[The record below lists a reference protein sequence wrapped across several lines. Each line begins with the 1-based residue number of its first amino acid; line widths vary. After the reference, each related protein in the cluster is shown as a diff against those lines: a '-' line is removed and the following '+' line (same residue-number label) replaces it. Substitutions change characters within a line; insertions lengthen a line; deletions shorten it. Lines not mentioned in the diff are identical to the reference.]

1 MPTIRM
7 NREQMQG
14 GYTVLPNQI
23 LRTREMSYKARYLLA
38 QMLSMSE
45 AWQYTVA
52 GMAKVCGMGRD
63 AVRTAMVE
71 LETLG
76 YLVRSQ
82 SRANGR
88 FSHNV
93 YIIREEPVEVES
105 APAEAAEEDNC
116 PMPATP
122 TAPSTV
128 QKSVSAPLADSP
140 LPVSTLPENL
150 PLRKNKGEKYQKKKY
165 QDSLPSP
172 IYPIYPQRVENVFS
186 PRCEGLFAFDKSNN
200 PPLLNAQ
207 GVLTPC
213 THSPLP
219 CHASAKQGFFSNR
232 HRVGERVIG
241 IAEWNSCLSKYKRQV
256 EYDTL
261 LFDHPE
267 WKERLDEL
275 LELMTEASC
284 CPAPT
289 QRIGGCQVS
298 TEVVR
303 ARYAKIDMF
312 IMDYIF
318 DKLSTTIQ
326 PIRNIRQY
334 LRTVLFHAPST
345 CTHDYDARV
354 RWDFHGQNHE
364 IRS

>member
-76 YLVRSQ
+76 YLARSQ

-93 YIIREEPVEVES
+93 YIIREVPVEAEA
-105 APAEAAEEDNC
+105 APEEAAEEDNC

-128 QKSVSAPLADSP
+128 QESFSAPLADSP

-150 PLRKNKGEKYQKKKY
+150 PLRKNKGKKYQEKKY

-172 IYPIYPQRVENVFS
+172 IYPIYLSSREKF
-186 PRCEGLFAFDKSNN
+186 
-200 PPLLNAQ
+200 
-207 GVLTPC
+207 
-213 THSPLP
+213 
-219 CHASAKQGFFSNR
+219 
-232 HRVGERVIG
+232 VGIL
-241 IAEWNSCLSKYKRQV
+241 EWNSCLSKYKRQV

-267 WKERLDEL
+267 WQERLDEL

-312 IMDYIF
+312 IIDYIF

-345 CTHDYDARV
+345 CTHEYDARV
-354 RWDFHGQNHE
+354 RWDFHGKNHE

>member
-93 YIIREEPVEVES
+93 YIIREVPVEVEAAS
-105 APAEAAEEDNC
+105 AEAEPQVVSKEDDLA
-116 PMPATP
+116 MPAASA
-122 TAPSTV
+122 APSTV

-150 PLRKNKGEKYQKKKY
+150 PLRKNKGKKYQEKKY

-172 IYPIYPQRVENVFS
+172 SPVHPIYPYSREKF
-186 PRCEGLFAFDKSNN
+186 
-200 PPLLNAQ
+200 
-207 GVLTPC
+207 
-213 THSPLP
+213 
-219 CHASAKQGFFSNR
+219 
-232 HRVGERVIG
+232 VGIL
-241 IAEWNSCLSKYKRQV
+241 EWNSCLSKYKRQV

-312 IMDYIF
+312 IIDYIF

-345 CTHDYDARV
+345 CTHEYDARV
-354 RWDFHGQNHE
+354 RWDFYGQH
-364 IRS
+364 

>member
-76 YLVRSQ
+76 YLARSQ
-82 SRANGR
+82 SCANGR

-93 YIIREEPVEVES
+93 YIIREVPVEVES
-105 APAEAAEEDNC
+105 APAEAEPQVVSKEDDL
-116 PMPATP
+116 ATP
-122 TAPSTV
+122 VASTAPSTV
-128 QKSVSAPLADSP
+128 QESVSAPLADSP

-150 PLRKNKGEKYQKKKY
+150 PLRKNKGKKYQEKKY

-172 IYPIYPQRVENVFS
+172 IYPIYPSSREKF
-186 PRCEGLFAFDKSNN
+186 
-200 PPLLNAQ
+200 
-207 GVLTPC
+207 
-213 THSPLP
+213 
-219 CHASAKQGFFSNR
+219 
-232 HRVGERVIG
+232 VGIL
-241 IAEWNSCLSKYKRQV
+241 EWNSCLSKYKRQV

-289 QRIGGCQVS
+289 QRIGGCQVA

-312 IMDYIF
+312 IIDYIF

-334 LRTVLFHAPST
+334 LRTVLFHAPTT
-345 CTHDYDARV
+345 CTHEYNARV
-354 RWDFHGQNHE
+354 RWDFYGQH
-364 IRS
+364 

>member
-93 YIIREEPVEVES
+93 YIIREVPVEVEA

-128 QKSVSAPLADSP
+128 QESVSAPLADSP

-150 PLRKNKGEKYQKKKY
+150 PLRKNKGKKYQEKKY

-172 IYPIYPQRVENVFS
+172 SPVHPIYPYSREKF
-186 PRCEGLFAFDKSNN
+186 
-200 PPLLNAQ
+200 
-207 GVLTPC
+207 
-213 THSPLP
+213 
-219 CHASAKQGFFSNR
+219 
-232 HRVGERVIG
+232 VGIL
-241 IAEWNSCLSKYKRQV
+241 EWNSCLSKYKRQV

-267 WKERLDEL
+267 WQERLDEL

-312 IMDYIF
+312 IIDYIF

-354 RWDFHGQNHE
+354 RWDFHGQN
-364 IRS
+364 

>member
-76 YLVRSQ
+76 YLARSQ

-93 YIIREEPVEVES
+93 YIIREVPVEAEA
-105 APAEAAEEDNC
+105 APAEAEPQALPKEDDLA
-116 PMPATP
+116 MPAAS

-128 QKSVSAPLADSP
+128 QESVSAPLADSP

-150 PLRKNKGEKYQKKKY
+150 PLRKNKGKKYQEKKY
-165 QDSLPSP
+165 QDSLPSHSP
-172 IYPIYPQRVENVFS
+172 IYPSSSEKF
-186 PRCEGLFAFDKSNN
+186 
-200 PPLLNAQ
+200 
-207 GVLTPC
+207 
-213 THSPLP
+213 
-219 CHASAKQGFFSNR
+219 
-232 HRVGERVIG
+232 VGIL
-241 IAEWNSCLSKYKRQV
+241 EWNTCLAKYKRQV

-289 QRIGGCQVS
+289 QRIGQCQVS

-354 RWDFHGQNHE
+354 RWDFHGQN
-364 IRS
+364 

>member
-76 YLVRSQ
+76 YLARSQ

-93 YIIREEPVEVES
+93 YIIREVPVEAEA
-105 APAEAAEEDNC
+105 APAEAEPQVVSKEDDLA
-116 PMPATP
+116 MPAASA
-122 TAPSTV
+122 APSTV
-128 QKSVSAPLADSP
+128 QESVSAPLADSP

-150 PLRKNKGEKYQKKKY
+150 PLRKNKGKKYQEKKY
-165 QDSLPSP
+165 QDSLSSPIHP
-172 IYPIYPQRVENVFS
+172 IYPYSREKF
-186 PRCEGLFAFDKSNN
+186 
-200 PPLLNAQ
+200 
-207 GVLTPC
+207 
-213 THSPLP
+213 
-219 CHASAKQGFFSNR
+219 
-232 HRVGERVIG
+232 VGIL
-241 IAEWNSCLSKYKRQV
+241 EWNSCLAKYKRQV

-312 IMDYIF
+312 IIDYIF

-354 RWDFHGQNHE
+354 RWDFYGQN
-364 IRS
+364 

>member
-23 LRTREMSYKARYLLA
+23 FRTREMSYKARYLLA

-76 YLVRSQ
+76 YLARSQ

-93 YIIREEPVEVES
+93 YIIREVPVEVEA
-105 APAEAAEEDNC
+105 APAEAKPHTASSLAENC
-116 PMPATP
+116 AAGSADIPMAPCGQDSASMSTTP

-128 QKSVSAPLADSP
+128 QESVSAPLADSP

-150 PLRKNKGEKYQKKKY
+150 PLRKNKGKKYQEKKY

-172 IYPIYPQRVENVFS
+172 IYPIYPSSREKF
-186 PRCEGLFAFDKSNN
+186 
-200 PPLLNAQ
+200 
-207 GVLTPC
+207 
-213 THSPLP
+213 
-219 CHASAKQGFFSNR
+219 
-232 HRVGERVIG
+232 VGIL
-241 IAEWNSCLSKYKRQV
+241 EWNFCLSKYKRQV

-261 LFDHPE
+261 LFDHLE

-354 RWDFHGQNHE
+354 RWDSYGQH
-364 IRS
+364 

>member
-1 MPTIRM
+1 
-7 NREQMQG
+7 
-14 GYTVLPNQI
+14 
-23 LRTREMSYKARYLLA
+23 MS
-38 QMLSMSE
+38 
-45 AWQYTVA
+45 T
-52 GMAKVCGMGRD
+52 
-63 AVRTAMVE
+63 
-71 LETLG
+71 
-76 YLVRSQ
+76 
-82 SRANGR
+82 
-88 FSHNV
+88 
-93 YIIREEPVEVES
+93 
-105 APAEAAEEDNC
+105 
-116 PMPATP
+116 TP

-128 QKSVSAPLADSP
+128 QETVSAPLADSP

-150 PLRKNKGEKYQKKKY
+150 PLRKNKGKKYQEKKY

-172 IYPIYPQRVENVFS
+172 IYPIYPSSREKF
-186 PRCEGLFAFDKSNN
+186 
-200 PPLLNAQ
+200 
-207 GVLTPC
+207 
-213 THSPLP
+213 
-219 CHASAKQGFFSNR
+219 
-232 HRVGERVIG
+232 VGIL
-241 IAEWNSCLSKYKRQV
+241 EWNFCLSKYKRQV

-318 DKLSTTIQ
+318 DKLSITIQ

-354 RWDFHGQNHE
+354 RWDFYGQH
-364 IRS
+364 

>member
-76 YLVRSQ
+76 YLARSQ

-93 YIIREEPVEVES
+93 YIIREVPVEAEA
-105 APAEAAEEDNC
+105 APAEAEPQVVSKEDDLA
-116 PMPATP
+116 MPAASA
-122 TAPSTV
+122 APSTV
-128 QKSVSAPLADSP
+128 QESVSAPLADSP

-150 PLRKNKGEKYQKKKY
+150 PLRKNKGKKYQEKKY

-172 IYPIYPQRVENVFS
+172 IYPIYPYSREKF
-186 PRCEGLFAFDKSNN
+186 
-200 PPLLNAQ
+200 
-207 GVLTPC
+207 
-213 THSPLP
+213 
-219 CHASAKQGFFSNR
+219 
-232 HRVGERVIG
+232 VGIL
-241 IAEWNSCLSKYKRQV
+241 EWNSCLAKYKRQV

-312 IMDYIF
+312 IIDYIF

-345 CTHDYDARV
+345 CTHEYNARV
-354 RWDFHGQNHE
+354 RWDFYGQH
-364 IRS
+364 

>member
-76 YLVRSQ
+76 YLARSQ

-93 YIIREEPVEVES
+93 YIIREVPVEVEA
-105 APAEAAEEDNC
+105 APAEAKPQALPKEDDLA
-116 PMPATP
+116 MPAASTAAS

-128 QKSVSAPLADSP
+128 QESVSAPLADSP

-150 PLRKNKGEKYQKKKY
+150 PLRKNKGKKYQEKKY
-165 QDSLPSP
+165 QDSLSSPIHP
-172 IYPIYPQRVENVFS
+172 IYPSSREKF
-186 PRCEGLFAFDKSNN
+186 
-200 PPLLNAQ
+200 
-207 GVLTPC
+207 
-213 THSPLP
+213 
-219 CHASAKQGFFSNR
+219 
-232 HRVGERVIG
+232 VGIL
-241 IAEWNSCLSKYKRQV
+241 EWNSCLSKYKRQV

-303 ARYAKIDMF
+303 ARYGKIDMF

-354 RWDFHGQNHE
+354 RWDFHGQH
-364 IRS
+364 

>member
-76 YLVRSQ
+76 YLARSQ

-93 YIIREEPVEVES
+93 YIIREVPVEAEA
-105 APAEAAEEDNC
+105 APAEAEPQVVSKEDDLA
-116 PMPATP
+116 MPAASA
-122 TAPSTV
+122 APSTV
-128 QKSVSAPLADSP
+128 QESVSAPLADSP

-150 PLRKNKGEKYQKKKY
+150 PLRKNKGKKYQEKKY
-165 QDSLPSP
+165 QDSLPSHSPIHP
-172 IYPIYPQRVENVFS
+172 IYLSSREKF
-186 PRCEGLFAFDKSNN
+186 
-200 PPLLNAQ
+200 
-207 GVLTPC
+207 
-213 THSPLP
+213 
-219 CHASAKQGFFSNR
+219 
-232 HRVGERVIG
+232 VGIL
-241 IAEWNSCLSKYKRQV
+241 EWNACLSKYKRQV

-312 IMDYIF
+312 IIDYIF

-345 CTHDYDARV
+345 CTHEYDARV
-354 RWDFHGQNHE
+354 RWDFHGQNQS

>member
-76 YLVRSQ
+76 YLARSQ

-93 YIIREEPVEVES
+93 YIIREVPVEVEA
-105 APAEAAEEDNC
+105 APSEAEPQALPKEDDLA
-116 PMPATP
+116 MPAASA
-122 TAPSTV
+122 APSTV

-150 PLRKNKGEKYQKKKY
+150 PLRKNKGKKYQEKKY

-172 IYPIYPQRVENVFS
+172 IYPIYPSSREKF
-186 PRCEGLFAFDKSNN
+186 
-200 PPLLNAQ
+200 
-207 GVLTPC
+207 
-213 THSPLP
+213 
-219 CHASAKQGFFSNR
+219 
-232 HRVGERVIG
+232 VGIL
-241 IAEWNSCLSKYKRQV
+241 EWNFCLSKYKRQV

-354 RWDFHGQNHE
+354 RWDSYGQH
-364 IRS
+364 

>member
-76 YLVRSQ
+76 YLARSQ

-93 YIIREEPVEVES
+93 YIIREVPVEVEA

-128 QKSVSAPLADSP
+128 QESFSAPLADSP

-150 PLRKNKGEKYQKKKY
+150 PLRKNKGKKYQKKKY
-165 QDSLPSP
+165 QDSLSSPIHP
-172 IYPIYPQRVENVFS
+172 IYPSSREKF
-186 PRCEGLFAFDKSNN
+186 
-200 PPLLNAQ
+200 
-207 GVLTPC
+207 
-213 THSPLP
+213 
-219 CHASAKQGFFSNR
+219 
-232 HRVGERVIG
+232 VGIL
-241 IAEWNSCLSKYKRQV
+241 EWNSCLSKYKRQV

-303 ARYAKIDMF
+303 ARYGKIDMF

-345 CTHDYDARV
+345 CTHEYDARV
-354 RWDFHGQNHE
+354 RWDFYGQN
-364 IRS
+364 

>member
-76 YLVRSQ
+76 YLARSQ

-93 YIIREEPVEVES
+93 YIIREVPVEVEA
-105 APAEAAEEDNC
+105 APAEAEPQALPKEDDLA
-116 PMPATP
+116 MPAAS

-128 QKSVSAPLADSP
+128 QESVSSPLADSP

-150 PLRKNKGEKYQKKKY
+150 PQRKNKGKKYQEKKY
-165 QDSLPSP
+165 QDSLPSHSP
-172 IYPIYPQRVENVFS
+172 IYPIYPYSREKF
-186 PRCEGLFAFDKSNN
+186 
-200 PPLLNAQ
+200 
-207 GVLTPC
+207 
-213 THSPLP
+213 
-219 CHASAKQGFFSNR
+219 
-232 HRVGERVIG
+232 VGIL
-241 IAEWNSCLSKYKRQV
+241 EWNSCLSKYKRQV

-289 QRIGGCQVS
+289 QRIGGCQVA

-303 ARYAKIDMF
+303 ARYAKINMF

-334 LRTVLFHAPST
+334 LRTVLFHAPTT
-345 CTHDYDARV
+345 CTHEYNARV
-354 RWDFHGQNHE
+354 RWDFYGQH
-364 IRS
+364 

>member
-76 YLVRSQ
+76 YLARSQ

-93 YIIREEPVEVES
+93 YIIREVPVEVEA
-105 APAEAAEEDNC
+105 APAEAEPQALPKEDDLA
-116 PMPATP
+116 MPAASA
-122 TAPSTV
+122 APSTV
-128 QKSVSAPLADSP
+128 QESVSAPLADSP

-150 PLRKNKGEKYQKKKY
+150 PLRKNKGKKYQEKKY

-172 IYPIYPQRVENVFS
+172 IYPIYPSSREKF
-186 PRCEGLFAFDKSNN
+186 
-200 PPLLNAQ
+200 
-207 GVLTPC
+207 
-213 THSPLP
+213 
-219 CHASAKQGFFSNR
+219 
-232 HRVGERVIG
+232 VGIL
-241 IAEWNSCLSKYKRQV
+241 EWNSCLAKYKRQV

-354 RWDFHGQNHE
+354 RWDFHGQN
-364 IRS
+364 

>member
-76 YLVRSQ
+76 YLARSQ

-93 YIIREEPVEVES
+93 YIIREVPVE
-105 APAEAAEEDNC
+105 AEADAKAMSETVSAVAETCAAADISMAPC
-116 PMPATP
+116 GQDSASMPATP

-128 QKSVSAPLADSP
+128 QESYSAPLADSP

-150 PLRKNKGEKYQKKKY
+150 PLRKNKGKKYQEKKY
-165 QDSLPSP
+165 QDSLPSHSPIHP
-172 IYPIYPQRVENVFS
+172 IYPYSREKF
-186 PRCEGLFAFDKSNN
+186 
-200 PPLLNAQ
+200 
-207 GVLTPC
+207 
-213 THSPLP
+213 
-219 CHASAKQGFFSNR
+219 
-232 HRVGERVIG
+232 VGIL
-241 IAEWNSCLSKYKRQV
+241 EWNSCLSKYKRQV

-267 WKERLDEL
+267 WQERLDEL

-312 IMDYIF
+312 IIDYIF

-345 CTHDYDARV
+345 CTHEYDARV
-354 RWDFHGQNHE
+354 RWDFHGQNQM

>member
-76 YLVRSQ
+76 YLARSQ

-93 YIIREEPVEVES
+93 YIIREVPVEAEA
-105 APAEAAEEDNC
+105 APAEADPQALPKEDDLAL
-116 PMPATP
+116 PAAS

-128 QKSVSAPLADSP
+128 QESVSAPLADSP
-140 LPVSTLPENL
+140 LPVSTLPGNL
-150 PLRKNKGEKYQKKKY
+150 PLRKNKGKKYQEKKY
-165 QDSLPSP
+165 QDSLPSHSPIHP
-172 IYPIYPQRVENVFS
+172 IYPSSSEKF
-186 PRCEGLFAFDKSNN
+186 
-200 PPLLNAQ
+200 
-207 GVLTPC
+207 
-213 THSPLP
+213 
-219 CHASAKQGFFSNR
+219 
-232 HRVGERVIG
+232 VGIL
-241 IAEWNSCLSKYKRQV
+241 EWNTCLSKYKRQV

-284 CPAPT
+284 CPAPI

-318 DKLSTTIQ
+318 DKLNTTIQ

-354 RWDFHGQNHE
+354 RWDFHGQNQM

>member
-93 YIIREEPVEVES
+93 YIIREVPVEVEAAS
-105 APAEAAEEDNC
+105 AEAEPQVVSKEDDLA
-116 PMPATP
+116 MPAASA
-122 TAPSTV
+122 APSTV

-150 PLRKNKGEKYQKKKY
+150 PLRKNKGKKYQEKKY
-165 QDSLPSP
+165 QDSLPSHFPIHP
-172 IYPIYPQRVENVFS
+172 IYPFGEQKF
-186 PRCEGLFAFDKSNN
+186 
-200 PPLLNAQ
+200 
-207 GVLTPC
+207 
-213 THSPLP
+213 
-219 CHASAKQGFFSNR
+219 
-232 HRVGERVIG
+232 VGILD
-241 IAEWNSCLSKYKRQV
+241 WNTCLSKYKRQV

-267 WKERLDEL
+267 WQERLDEL

-303 ARYAKIDMF
+303 ARYGKIDMF

-345 CTHDYDARV
+345 CTHEYDARV
-354 RWDFHGQNHE
+354 RWDFHGQNQM

>member
-76 YLVRSQ
+76 YLARSQ

-93 YIIREEPVEVES
+93 YIIREVPVEVEA
-105 APAEAAEEDNC
+105 APAEADVKALSETVSAVAETCAAADISMAPC
-116 PMPATP
+116 GQDFASMPAAP
-122 TAPSTV
+122 TAPSSV
-128 QKSVSAPLADSP
+128 QESFSAPLADSP

-150 PLRKNKGEKYQKKKY
+150 PLRKNKGKKYQEKKY
-165 QDSLPSP
+165 QDSLSSPIHP
-172 IYPIYPQRVENVFS
+172 IYPSSREKF
-186 PRCEGLFAFDKSNN
+186 
-200 PPLLNAQ
+200 
-207 GVLTPC
+207 
-213 THSPLP
+213 
-219 CHASAKQGFFSNR
+219 
-232 HRVGERVIG
+232 VGIL
-241 IAEWNSCLSKYKRQV
+241 EWNSCLSKYKRQV

-303 ARYAKIDMF
+303 ARYAKIDK
-312 IMDYIF
+312 IG
-318 DKLSTTIQ
+318 
-326 PIRNIRQY
+326 RAH
-334 LRTVLFHAPST
+334 V
-345 CTHDYDARV
+345 
-354 RWDFHGQNHE
+354 
-364 IRS
+364 

>member
-93 YIIREEPVEVES
+93 YIIREVPVE
-105 APAEAAEEDNC
+105 AEAAPAKAEPQVVSKEDDLA
-116 PMPATP
+116 MPAAS

-128 QKSVSAPLADSP
+128 QESYFAPLADSP

-150 PLRKNKGEKYQKKKY
+150 PLRKNKGKKYQEKKY

-172 IYPIYPQRVENVFS
+172 SPIHPIYPSSREKF
-186 PRCEGLFAFDKSNN
+186 
-200 PPLLNAQ
+200 
-207 GVLTPC
+207 
-213 THSPLP
+213 
-219 CHASAKQGFFSNR
+219 
-232 HRVGERVIG
+232 VGIL
-241 IAEWNSCLSKYKRQV
+241 EWNACLAKYKRQV

-267 WKERLDEL
+267 WQERLDEL

-289 QRIGGCQVS
+289 QRIGQCQVS

-354 RWDFHGQNHE
+354 RWDFHGQNQS

>member
-76 YLVRSQ
+76 YLARSQ

-93 YIIREEPVEVES
+93 YIIREVPVEVEA
-105 APAEAAEEDNC
+105 APAEAELQALPKEDDLAR
-116 PMPATP
+116 PAAS

-128 QKSVSAPLADSP
+128 QESVASPLADSP

-150 PLRKNKGEKYQKKKY
+150 PLRKIKGKKYQEKKY

-172 IYPIYPQRVENVFS
+172 IYPIYPYSREKF
-186 PRCEGLFAFDKSNN
+186 
-200 PPLLNAQ
+200 
-207 GVLTPC
+207 
-213 THSPLP
+213 
-219 CHASAKQGFFSNR
+219 
-232 HRVGERVIG
+232 VGIL
-241 IAEWNSCLSKYKRQV
+241 EWNSCLAKYKRQV

-312 IMDYIF
+312 IIDYIF

-354 RWDFHGQNHE
+354 RWDFYGQNQY

>member
-76 YLVRSQ
+76 YLARSQ

-93 YIIREEPVEVES
+93 YIIREVPVEVET
-105 APAEAAEEDNC
+105 APAEAEPQALPKEDDLA
-116 PMPATP
+116 MPAAS

-128 QKSVSAPLADSP
+128 QESFSAPLADSP

-150 PLRKNKGEKYQKKKY
+150 PLRKNKGKKYQEKKY
-165 QDSLPSP
+165 QDSLPSHFPIHP
-172 IYPIYPQRVENVFS
+172 IYPFGEQKF
-186 PRCEGLFAFDKSNN
+186 
-200 PPLLNAQ
+200 
-207 GVLTPC
+207 
-213 THSPLP
+213 
-219 CHASAKQGFFSNR
+219 
-232 HRVGERVIG
+232 VGIL
-241 IAEWNSCLSKYKRQV
+241 EWNSCLSKYKRQV

-303 ARYAKIDMF
+303 ARYGKIDMF

-345 CTHDYDARV
+345 CTHEYDARV
-354 RWDFHGQNHE
+354 RWDFYGQN
-364 IRS
+364 

>member
-105 APAEAAEEDNC
+105 APAEAESQALSETVSAVAETCAAADISMAPC
-116 PMPATP
+116 GQDSPSMPAAP
-122 TAPSTV
+122 TAPSNV
-128 QKSVSAPLADSP
+128 QEAVSSPLADSP

-150 PLRKNKGEKYQKKKY
+150 PLRKNKGKKYQEKKY

-172 IYPIYPQRVENVFS
+172 IYPIYPSSREKF
-186 PRCEGLFAFDKSNN
+186 
-200 PPLLNAQ
+200 
-207 GVLTPC
+207 
-213 THSPLP
+213 
-219 CHASAKQGFFSNR
+219 
-232 HRVGERVIG
+232 VGIL
-241 IAEWNSCLSKYKRQV
+241 EWNTCLSKYKRQV

-267 WKERLDEL
+267 WQERLDEL

-312 IMDYIF
+312 IIDYIF

-354 RWDFHGQNHE
+354 RWDSYGQH
-364 IRS
+364 

>member
-76 YLVRSQ
+76 YLARSQ

-93 YIIREEPVEVES
+93 YIIREVPVEVEA
-105 APAEAAEEDNC
+105 APSEEESQALPKEDDLA
-116 PMPATP
+116 MPAAS

-128 QKSVSAPLADSP
+128 QESVSAPLADSP

-150 PLRKNKGEKYQKKKY
+150 PLRKNKGKKYQEKKY
-165 QDSLPSP
+165 QDSLPSHFPIHP
-172 IYPIYPQRVENVFS
+172 IYPFGEQKF
-186 PRCEGLFAFDKSNN
+186 
-200 PPLLNAQ
+200 
-207 GVLTPC
+207 
-213 THSPLP
+213 
-219 CHASAKQGFFSNR
+219 
-232 HRVGERVIG
+232 VGIL
-241 IAEWNSCLSKYKRQV
+241 EWNSCLSKYKRQV

-354 RWDFHGQNHE
+354 RWDFHGQNQS

>member
-76 YLVRSQ
+76 YLARSQ

-93 YIIREEPVEVES
+93 YIIREVPVEVES
-105 APAEAAEEDNC
+105 APAEAEPRALPKEDDLA
-116 PMPATP
+116 MPAAS
-122 TAPSTV
+122 TAPSSV
-128 QKSVSAPLADSP
+128 QESYSAPLADSP
-140 LPVSTLPENL
+140 LPASTLPENL
-150 PLRKNKGEKYQKKKY
+150 PLRKNKGKKYQEKKY

-172 IYPIYPQRVENVFS
+172 IYPIYPSSREKF
-186 PRCEGLFAFDKSNN
+186 
-200 PPLLNAQ
+200 
-207 GVLTPC
+207 
-213 THSPLP
+213 
-219 CHASAKQGFFSNR
+219 
-232 HRVGERVIG
+232 VGIL
-241 IAEWNSCLSKYKRQV
+241 EWNTCLSKYKRQV

-267 WKERLDEL
+267 WQERLDEL

-284 CPAPT
+284 CPTPT

-354 RWDFHGQNHE
+354 RWDFHGQN
-364 IRS
+364 

>member
-93 YIIREEPVEVES
+93 YIIREVPVEVEA
-105 APAEAAEEDNC
+105 APAEAEPQALPKEDDLA
-116 PMPATP
+116 MPAASA
-122 TAPSTV
+122 APSHA
-128 QKSVSAPLADSP
+128 QESVSAPLADSP

-150 PLRKNKGEKYQKKKY
+150 PLRKNKGKKYQEKKY
-165 QDSLPSP
+165 QDSLPSHSPIHP
-172 IYPIYPQRVENVFS
+172 IYP
-186 PRCEGLFAFDKSNN
+186 L
-200 PPLLNAQ
+200 
-207 GVLTPC
+207 
-213 THSPLP
+213 
-219 CHASAKQGFFSNR
+219 
-232 HRVGERVIG
+232 GEQKFIG
-241 IAEWNSCLSKYKRQV
+241 ILEWNTCLSKYKRQV

-267 WKERLDEL
+267 WQERLDEL

-289 QRIGGCQVS
+289 QRIGQCQVS

-312 IMDYIF
+312 IIDYIF

-354 RWDFHGQNHE
+354 RWDFYGQN
-364 IRS
+364 

>member
-172 IYPIYPQRVENVFS
+172 IHPIYPYSREKF
-186 PRCEGLFAFDKSNN
+186 
-200 PPLLNAQ
+200 
-207 GVLTPC
+207 
-213 THSPLP
+213 
-219 CHASAKQGFFSNR
+219 
-232 HRVGERVIG
+232 VGIL
-241 IAEWNSCLSKYKRQV
+241 EWNTCLAKYKQQV
-256 EYDTL
+256 AYDVL

-354 RWDFHGQNHE
+354 RWDFHGQN
-364 IRS
+364 

>member
-1 MPTIRM
+1 M
-7 NREQMQG
+7 
-14 GYTVLPNQI
+14 
-23 LRTREMSYKARYLLA
+23 
-38 QMLSMSE
+38 
-45 AWQYTVA
+45 
-52 GMAKVCGMGRD
+52 
-63 AVRTAMVE
+63 
-71 LETLG
+71 
-76 YLVRSQ
+76 
-82 SRANGR
+82 
-88 FSHNV
+88 
-93 YIIREEPVEVES
+93 
-105 APAEAAEEDNC
+105 
-116 PMPATP
+116 
-122 TAPSTV
+122 
-128 QKSVSAPLADSP
+128 
-140 LPVSTLPENL
+140 
-150 PLRKNKGEKYQKKKY
+150 
-165 QDSLPSP
+165 
-172 IYPIYPQRVENVFS
+172 
-186 PRCEGLFAFDKSNN
+186 
-200 PPLLNAQ
+200 
-207 GVLTPC
+207 
-213 THSPLP
+213 
-219 CHASAKQGFFSNR
+219 
-232 HRVGERVIG
+232 IG

-345 CTHDYDARV
+345 CTHDYDARI
-354 RWDFHGQNHE
+354 RWDFHGQNHV

>member
-93 YIIREEPVEVES
+93 YIIREVPVEVEAAS
-105 APAEAAEEDNC
+105 AEAEPQVPPKGDDLA
-116 PMPATP
+116 MPAASA
-122 TAPSTV
+122 APSSV
-128 QKSVSAPLADSP
+128 QETVSAPLADSP

-150 PLRKNKGEKYQKKKY
+150 PLRKNKGKKY
-165 QDSLPSP
+165 QEKKYQNSLPSHSPIHP
-172 IYPIYPQRVENVFS
+172 IYPSSREKF
-186 PRCEGLFAFDKSNN
+186 
-200 PPLLNAQ
+200 
-207 GVLTPC
+207 
-213 THSPLP
+213 
-219 CHASAKQGFFSNR
+219 
-232 HRVGERVIG
+232 VGIL
-241 IAEWNSCLSKYKRQV
+241 EWNTCLSKYKRQV

-345 CTHDYDARV
+345 CTHEYNARV
-354 RWDFHGQNHE
+354 RWDFYGQH
-364 IRS
+364 

>member
-76 YLVRSQ
+76 YLARSQ

-93 YIIREEPVEVES
+93 YIIREVPVEVEA
-105 APAEAAEEDNC
+105 APAEAKPHTASSLAENC
-116 PMPATP
+116 AAGSADIPMAPCGQDSASMSTTP

-128 QKSVSAPLADSP
+128 QESVSAPLADSP

-150 PLRKNKGEKYQKKKY
+150 PLRKNKGKKY
-165 QDSLPSP
+165 QEKKSP
-172 IYPIYPQRVENVFS
+172 FS
-186 PRCEGLFAFDKSNN
+186 PQPPPN
-200 PPLLNAQ
+200 P
-207 GVLTPC
+207 
-213 THSPLP
+213 H
-219 CHASAKQGFFSNR
+219 F
-232 HRVGERVIG
+232 
-241 IAEWNSCLSKYKRQV
+241 
-256 EYDTL
+256 
-261 LFDHPE
+261 
-267 WKERLDEL
+267 
-275 LELMTEASC
+275 
-284 CPAPT
+284 
-289 QRIGGCQVS
+289 
-298 TEVVR
+298 
-303 ARYAKIDMF
+303 
-312 IMDYIF
+312 
-318 DKLSTTIQ
+318 
-326 PIRNIRQY
+326 
-334 LRTVLFHAPST
+334 
-345 CTHDYDARV
+345 
-354 RWDFHGQNHE
+354 
-364 IRS
+364 

>member
-76 YLVRSQ
+76 YLARSQ

-93 YIIREEPVEVES
+93 YIIREVPVEVEA
-105 APAEAAEEDNC
+105 APAEAELQALPKEDDLAR
-116 PMPATP
+116 PAAS

-128 QKSVSAPLADSP
+128 QESVASPLADSP

-150 PLRKNKGEKYQKKKY
+150 PLRKNKGKKYQEKKY

-172 IYPIYPQRVENVFS
+172 SPIHPIYPFGEQKF
-186 PRCEGLFAFDKSNN
+186 
-200 PPLLNAQ
+200 
-207 GVLTPC
+207 
-213 THSPLP
+213 
-219 CHASAKQGFFSNR
+219 
-232 HRVGERVIG
+232 VGIL
-241 IAEWNSCLSKYKRQV
+241 EWNSCLSKYKRQV

-354 RWDFHGQNHE
+354 RWDFYGQNQS

>member
-76 YLVRSQ
+76 YLARSQ

-93 YIIREEPVEVES
+93 YIIREVPVEVEA
-105 APAEAAEEDNC
+105 APAEAELQALPKEDDLAR
-116 PMPATP
+116 PAAS

-128 QKSVSAPLADSP
+128 QESVASPLADSP
-140 LPVSTLPENL
+140 LPVSMLPENL
-150 PLRKNKGEKYQKKKY
+150 PLRKNKGKKYQEKKY

-172 IYPIYPQRVENVFS
+172 IYPIYPYSREKF
-186 PRCEGLFAFDKSNN
+186 
-200 PPLLNAQ
+200 
-207 GVLTPC
+207 
-213 THSPLP
+213 
-219 CHASAKQGFFSNR
+219 
-232 HRVGERVIG
+232 VGIL
-241 IAEWNSCLSKYKRQV
+241 EWNSCLAKYKRQV

-312 IMDYIF
+312 IIDYIF

-354 RWDFHGQNHE
+354 RWDFYGQNQS

>member
-76 YLVRSQ
+76 YLARSQ

-93 YIIREEPVEVES
+93 YIIREVPVEVEA
-105 APAEAAEEDNC
+105 APAEAKPQALPKEDDLA
-116 PMPATP
+116 MPAAS

-128 QKSVSAPLADSP
+128 QESVSAPLADSP

-150 PLRKNKGEKYQKKKY
+150 PLRKNKGKKYQKKKY
-165 QDSLPSP
+165 QDSLSSPIHP
-172 IYPIYPQRVENVFS
+172 IYPSSREKF
-186 PRCEGLFAFDKSNN
+186 
-200 PPLLNAQ
+200 
-207 GVLTPC
+207 
-213 THSPLP
+213 
-219 CHASAKQGFFSNR
+219 
-232 HRVGERVIG
+232 VGIL
-241 IAEWNSCLSKYKRQV
+241 EWNSCLSKYKRQV

-345 CTHDYDARV
+345 CTHEYDARV
-354 RWDFHGQNHE
+354 RWDFYGQN
-364 IRS
+364 

>member
-76 YLVRSQ
+76 YLARSQ

-93 YIIREEPVEVES
+93 YIIREVPVEVES
-105 APAEAAEEDNC
+105 APAETEAKALSETVSAVAETCAAADISV
-116 PMPATP
+116 
-122 TAPSTV
+122 APCG
-128 QKSVSAPLADSP
+128 QESVSAPLADSP

-150 PLRKNKGEKYQKKKY
+150 PLRKNKGKKYQEKKY
-165 QDSLPSP
+165 QDSLPSHSPIHP
-172 IYPIYPQRVENVFS
+172 IYP
-186 PRCEGLFAFDKSNN
+186 L
-200 PPLLNAQ
+200 
-207 GVLTPC
+207 
-213 THSPLP
+213 
-219 CHASAKQGFFSNR
+219 
-232 HRVGERVIG
+232 GEQKFIG
-241 IAEWNSCLSKYKRQV
+241 ILEWNTCLSKYKRQV

-289 QRIGGCQVS
+289 QRIGQCQVS

-354 RWDFHGQNHE
+354 RWDFYGQNQS

>member
-76 YLVRSQ
+76 YLARSQ

-93 YIIREEPVEVES
+93 YIIREVPVEVEA
-105 APAEAAEEDNC
+105 APSEAEPQALPKEDDLA
-116 PMPATP
+116 MPAASA
-122 TAPSTV
+122 APSTV

-150 PLRKNKGEKYQKKKY
+150 PLRKNKGKKYQEKKY
-165 QDSLPSP
+165 QDSLSSPIHP
-172 IYPIYPQRVENVFS
+172 IYPYSREKF
-186 PRCEGLFAFDKSNN
+186 
-200 PPLLNAQ
+200 
-207 GVLTPC
+207 
-213 THSPLP
+213 
-219 CHASAKQGFFSNR
+219 
-232 HRVGERVIG
+232 VGIL
-241 IAEWNSCLSKYKRQV
+241 EWNSCLSKYKRQV

-267 WKERLDEL
+267 WQERLDEL

-289 QRIGGCQVS
+289 QRIGQCQVS

-312 IMDYIF
+312 IIDYIF

-354 RWDFHGQNHE
+354 RWDFHGQH
-364 IRS
+364 

>member
-23 LRTREMSYKARYLLA
+23 LRTREMSYKARYLLT

-76 YLVRSQ
+76 YLARSQ

-93 YIIREEPVEVES
+93 YIIREVPVEVEAAS
-105 APAEAAEEDNC
+105 AEAEPQVPPKEDDLA
-116 PMPATP
+116 MPAASA
-122 TAPSTV
+122 APSSV
-128 QKSVSAPLADSP
+128 QETVSAPLADSP

-150 PLRKNKGEKYQKKKY
+150 PLRKNKGKKYQEKKY

-172 IYPIYPQRVENVFS
+172 IYPIYPSSREKF
-186 PRCEGLFAFDKSNN
+186 
-200 PPLLNAQ
+200 
-207 GVLTPC
+207 
-213 THSPLP
+213 
-219 CHASAKQGFFSNR
+219 
-232 HRVGERVIG
+232 VGIL
-241 IAEWNSCLSKYKRQV
+241 EWNFCLSKYKRQV

-298 TEVVR
+298 TAVVR

-312 IMDYIF
+312 IIAYIF
-318 DKLSTTIQ
+318 DKPNT
-326 PIRNIRQY
+326 PIPPTPNIRQS
-334 LRTVLFHAPST
+334 LRPVLFHTPST
-345 CTHDYDARV
+345 RPPAPHARLPLA
-354 RWDFHGQNHE
+354 FPGNK
-364 IRS
+364 

>member
-7 NREQMQG
+7 NREQMRG

-93 YIIREEPVEVES
+93 YIIREVPVEVEAAS
-105 APAEAAEEDNC
+105 AEAEPQVPPKGDDLA
-116 PMPATP
+116 MPAASA
-122 TAPSTV
+122 APSSV
-128 QKSVSAPLADSP
+128 QETVSAPLADSP

-150 PLRKNKGEKYQKKKY
+150 PLRKNKGKKY
-165 QDSLPSP
+165 QEKKYQNSLPSHSPIHP
-172 IYPIYPQRVENVFS
+172 IYPSSREKF
-186 PRCEGLFAFDKSNN
+186 
-200 PPLLNAQ
+200 
-207 GVLTPC
+207 
-213 THSPLP
+213 
-219 CHASAKQGFFSNR
+219 
-232 HRVGERVIG
+232 VGIL
-241 IAEWNSCLSKYKRQV
+241 EWNTCLSKYKRQV

-318 DKLSTTIQ
+318 DKLNTTIQ

-345 CTHDYDARV
+345 CTHEYNARV
-354 RWDFHGQNHE
+354 RWDFYGQH
-364 IRS
+364 